1 MSKFIRTR
9 PLQMAANEA
18 YLGSFA
24 VPYIPK
30 GIYRGNC
37 KCPTVLQVTAN
48 ANGRSGR

>member
-1 MSKFIRTR
+1 MTESICTH
-9 PLQMAANEA
+9 PLQMTANGV

-48 ANGRSGR
+48 ANGEVYR